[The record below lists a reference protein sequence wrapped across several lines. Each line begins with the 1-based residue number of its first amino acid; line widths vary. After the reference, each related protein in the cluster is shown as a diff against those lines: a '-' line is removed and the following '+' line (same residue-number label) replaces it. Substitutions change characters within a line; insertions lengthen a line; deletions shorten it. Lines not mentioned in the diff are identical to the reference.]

1 MKAIGQVPGGM
12 GVTSERHARPGF
24 EIHFAVPLAPRFL
37 RVVADAI
44 TPVLPAAETDPLFEA
59 I

>member
-1 MKAIGQVPGGM
+1 MREWDIQ
-12 GVTSERHARPGF
+12 TRPGF